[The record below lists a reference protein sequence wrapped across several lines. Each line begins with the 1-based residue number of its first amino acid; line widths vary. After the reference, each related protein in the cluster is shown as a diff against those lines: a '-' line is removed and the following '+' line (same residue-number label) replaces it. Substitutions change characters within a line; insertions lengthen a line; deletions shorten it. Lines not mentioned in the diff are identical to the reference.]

1 MKSASPQANGTKK
14 RQSHLHKKTRL
25 SSNVKPLPRRRENQ
39 GEKRRQNAG
48 RIDTEACEIS
58 KFSQLLP
65 AATFPNRLDLW
76 RLWIHLSREG
86 QHELTAHTTGQSN
99 TNQFTPLLSMEK
111 KKTCSHSMFCYS
123 QSVMFCF
130 YLSLL
135 CMCTLRRRKHVRAT
149 ARWAVVFFSRLD
161 ANSLDP
167 YCVQQKVTTYM
178 RVTTPVGTKALK
190 NVSTFVCST
199 EWQSYFLLLQKKV
212 YFWVYFC
219 TPLSFIFKSTE
230 FM

>member
-39 GEKRRQNAG
+39 GERRRQNAG

-111 KKTCSHSMFCYS
+111 KKHAATP
-123 QSVMFCF
+123 CF
-130 YLSLL
+130 VTVSLL
-135 CMCTLRRRKHVRAT
+135 CFVFTYHSYVRVQCDAESM
-149 ARWAVVFFSRLD
+149 WELPQGGLLFSLVDWMLTR
-161 ANSLDP
+161 
-167 YCVQQKVTTYM
+167 
-178 RVTTPVGTKALK
+178 
-190 NVSTFVCST
+190 
-199 EWQSYFLLLQKKV
+199 
-212 YFWVYFC
+212 
-219 TPLSFIFKSTE
+219 
-230 FM
+230 